1 MTKCF
6 RKGLS
11 ILLAVILLAGALP
24 MSASA
29 AATPFIDVSPSDWF
43 ANSVLWAVEN
53 NITGGIGN
61 GKFGPNDPCP
71 RAQVVTFLWAA
82 NGKPEP
88 QSTTNPFI
96 DVPNNAWYLKPV
108 LWAVEH
114 DITGGTS
121 HNTFSPDQKCT
132 RAQIV
137 TFLFASVG
145 KPSVSGS
152 STFADVSNSDWF
164 AAPVIWAKENN
175 ITGGIAANLFGP
187 MDTCTRSQV
196 VTFLYK
202 VYGGSTQPTPTPT
215 VKPTQA
221 PVVTPTP
228 TVKPTVTPKPTATPE
243 SSKLNAE
250 QIYAKCSSA
259 VFYIEI
265 YDRNYQMLSSGSGVF
280 LSADGLAITNHHVV
294 EDAHFAKILTTDGQI
309 YDVAGYYDAKEDI
322 DMALLQI
329 DGSGFDY
336 LEVNTDKVAGGQ
348 NIFTIGSP
356 KGLDNT
362 ISTGI
367 ISNPKRI
374 VDGLDYIQ
382 ITAPISSGSSGGAL
396 INEQGR
402 LIGITTATHAASDA
416 QNINLAVPIYHMAEL
431 SDTTL
436 KSFPLSGN
444 PPIDYGAS
452 ISFNSSLSVTK
463 GGSGTVN
470 ITCDPGSHPYPDDVS
485 VYFEP
490 ANEAIATAEWGD
502 WNGWTL
508 PLYVYGE
515 SVGTTT
521 IVVSLLDKD
530 DNVLAEKTLTVTV
543 TETKKDYGASI
554 TFNSTLSVTKGGS
567 NTVNI
572 TCTPGSYPYPD
583 DVSVYFEPANEA
595 IATAEWG
602 DWNGWTLPLYV
613 YGESVGTTTIV
624 VSLLDKD
631 DNVLAEKTLNV
642 TVTAPQVTPT
652 PQGNRGQQAFVA
664 MRDWIKTNYNDTM
677 DNTLI
682 YWEGFEEDGGYYE
695 VSLLY
700 TPGKDYID
708 VNVWV
713 EYEGEVASTYIELDP
728 NRNDAFSSIY
738 FYLIKN
744 NSLNEQFVGY
754 ASINKSKLNQ
764 GYKVSFIEAEGDTA
778 NQSDYAEYLKMSS
791 LLGLIRVDMI
801 LDKYLPQY
809 SVADFGFTSIYT

>member
-61 GKFGPNDPCP
+61 GKFGPNDPCT

-470 ITCDPGSHPYPDDVS
+470 ITCDPGS
-485 VYFEP
+485 
-490 ANEAIATAEWGD
+490 
-502 WNGWTL
+502 
-508 PLYVYGE
+508 
-515 SVGTTT
+515 
-521 IVVSLLDKD
+521 
-530 DNVLAEKTLTVTV
+530 
-543 TETKKDYGASI
+543 
-554 TFNSTLSVTKGGS
+554 
-567 NTVNI
+567 
-572 TCTPGSYPYPD
+572 YPYPD

-695 VSLLY
+695 VSLMY

-791 LLGLIRVDMI
+791 LLALIRVDMI